1 MDLVWFGLWC
11 LAPQEYFSY
20 IVAVSFI
27 GGGNRRKPPTFR
39 KPLWTIV
46 NKDIKFEFIF
56 SDPRFILGIILFAV
70 GYIINK
76 WADWKLRS
84 LRNRKG
90 DDGKL

>member
-1 MDLVWFGLWC
+1 M
-11 LAPQEYFSY
+11 
-20 IVAVSFI
+20 
-27 GGGNRRKPPTFR
+27 
-39 KPLWTIV
+39 WTIV
-46 NKDIKFEFIF
+46 NTDIKFEFIF

-84 LRNRKG
+84 LRYRKG